1 MKQKLLLTACMAAL
15 ICACSQKQNVVVGP
29 SQIDVEKL
37 LDSID
42 YNMDVSGLSLADIR
56 TLRNAPAAQRGL
68 PFMDS
73 YIRGVYAQTTW
84 YDSLMWA
91 FDEKVETA
99 GIESREDESWRDFYM
114 RVVDEK
120 KLLNYSDEE
129 LAFIKRMQA
138 REDELRKQNFDV
150 PEGLRVN
157 MQNLT
162 NPTQLKEFDQ
172 ALSQQ
177 LGEEGF
183 AIVPARHAQLF
194 QVYEENDYREFPN
207 FVTTDLYLQLY
218 HLYIDCMLRELE
230 MYQFFHTIVS
240 YNDDMVEAMKKL
252 YQKTE
257 SGTALERA
265 TAHNLRFFTIADV
278 LFRGMKSYDANTDQ
292 LIAEEVDKA
301 IKATDDF
308 SNFMADYKN
317 VMFGYSLF
325 RPRGHYTRNYVLEEY
340 FRGMMWLQSVPFG
353 MDNDDEVNAAVIIAY
368 TMMNNPEIQQKYD
381 KINKIITYMMGQP
394 DNLSIIQVIGELKKI
409 NRPMED
415 LLNDK
420 QAMSKLKKDLEEIGN
435 KATRIRP
442 KYERTSHNK
451 INVMPQ
457 RYQPDAEVLQ
467 EMVDYDNKPTLRA
480 TPKGLDFMAA
490 MGVSAAEQILKEEQT
505 PWKDYDN
512 HLKAMK
518 KRMGEINWD
527 ETICTRW
534 MNTLKVLNVW
544 SGDKNNQK
552 QLPYFMLNP
561 EWSKKDLNAALASW
575 AELKHDA
582 ILYAKQPMGAECGG
596 GGPPEPI
603 VKGYVEPNVG
613 FWKKAIELL
622 DNTEKLLKEQDMLTE
637 KIKDAT
643 QRIREEAQFLL
654 NISEKELAGKELS
667 EEEYGQIECIGATF
681 ENISLDLV
689 REKDQYLMGWS
700 DVQGA
705 DKKVAL
711 VADVY
716 TANADNNP
724 DKSILFEAVGE
735 ADEIYV
741 VVEIGGYLYLTRG
754 SVLSYR
760 EFIQPI
766 DQPRLTDEEWQ
777 EQLEKN
783 ARKGVPEWMKRIIVP
798 LNKLPEANEEFFYS
812 SGC

>member
-42 YNMDVSGLSLADIR
+42 YNMDVSGLSLADVR

-73 YIRGVYAQTTW
+73 YIRGVFAQTTW

-394 DNLSIIQVIGELKKI
+394 DNLSIIQVIDELKKI

-596 GGPPEPI
+596 GGPPEP
-603 VKGYVEPNVG
+603 VLKGYVEPNVK

-724 DKSILFEAVGE
+724 EKSILFEAVGE

>member
-42 YNMDVSGLSLADIR
+42 YNMDVSGLSLADVR

-73 YIRGVYAQTTW
+73 YIRGVFAQTTW

-157 MQNLT
+157 MLNLT

-394 DNLSIIQVIGELKKI
+394 DNLSIIQVIDELKKI

-622 DNTEKLLKEQDMLTE
+622 DNTEKLLKEQDMLTD

-724 DKSILFEAVGE
+724 EKSILFEAVGE

>member
-42 YNMDVSGLSLADIR
+42 YNMDVSGLSLADVR

-73 YIRGVYAQTTW
+73 YIRGVFAQTTW

-394 DNLSIIQVIGELKKI
+394 DNLSILLVIDELKKI

-505 PWKDYDN
+505 PWKDYDK

-527 ETICTRW
+527 ETICTQW

-544 SGDKNNQK
+544 GSDKSNQK

-596 GGPPEPI
+596 GGPPEPV

-724 DKSILFEAVGE
+724 EKSILFEAVGE

>member
-42 YNMDVSGLSLADIR
+42 YNMDVSGLSLADVR

-73 YIRGVYAQTTW
+73 YIRGVFAQTTW

-394 DNLSIIQVIGELKKI
+394 DNLSIIQVIDELKKI

-603 VKGYVEPNVG
+603 VKGYVEPNVD

-622 DNTEKLLKEQDMLTE
+622 DNTEKLLKEQDMLTD

-760 EFIQPI
+760 EFIQSI

>member
-42 YNMDVSGLSLADIR
+42 YNMDVSGLSLADVR

-73 YIRGVYAQTTW
+73 YIRGVFAQTTW

-394 DNLSIIQVIGELKKI
+394 DNLSIIQVIDELKKI

-622 DNTEKLLKEQDMLTE
+622 DNTEKLLKEQDMLTK

>member
-42 YNMDVSGLSLADIR
+42 YNMDVSGLSLADVR

-73 YIRGVYAQTTW
+73 YIRGVFAQTTW

-138 REDELRKQNFDV
+138 REDELKKQNFDV

-394 DNLSIIQVIGELKKI
+394 DNLSIIQVIDELKKI

>member
-42 YNMDVSGLSLADIR
+42 YNMDVSGLSLADVR

-73 YIRGVYAQTTW
+73 YIRGVFAQTTW

-394 DNLSIIQVIGELKKI
+394 DNLSIIQVIDELKKI

-596 GGPPEPI
+596 GGPPELI

>member
-42 YNMDVSGLSLADIR
+42 YNMDVSGLSLADVR

-73 YIRGVYAQTTW
+73 YIRGVFAQTTW

-394 DNLSIIQVIGELKKI
+394 DNLSIIQVIDELKKI

-622 DNTEKLLKEQDMLTE
+622 DNTEKLLKEQDMLTD

-667 EEEYGQIECIGATF
+667 EEEYGQIECIGSTF

-741 VVEIGGYLYLTRG
+741 VVEICGYLYLTRG